1 MRLISQ
7 AVFVGLF
14 LFFVGATW
22 TSRLG
27 GYPVSWLLELDPLVA
42 LSTALST
49 GYLYRFLGWSLLI
62 VALTLLFGRVFCH
75 WICPYGTLH
84 QFIGWLFNIG
94 GTRDRIG
101 DNRYRPMQ
109 FFK

>member
-1 MRLISQ
+1 MNYPGAYK
-7 AVFVGLF
+7 AVGGRRRKTNHDEGIHSGSSH
-14 LFFVGATW
+14 GANW
-22 TSRLG
+22 
-27 GYPVSWLLELDPLVA
+27 
-42 LSTALST
+42 
-49 GYLYRFLGWSLLI
+49 
-62 VALTLLFGRVFCH
+62 ALTLLFGRVFCH